1 MFKAE
6 GIYGDGQTH
15 RGAST
20 PAAMSALVK
29 YVAFPFHC
37 QAGKWADL
45 CLSLMRHTKKKIM
58 PEYTGQILSHLFIHS
73 IPMNFLTPEW
83 HDQLAS
89 TNTHLLQHLSQGER
103 LSSGFVLAAREQTA
117 GRGRYQREWIARTN
131 ENLTFSFL
139 LITKAAFPQLASLP
153 IAIALGVSDALKTYG
168 IRTRTKWP
176 NDVLIDRA
184 KICGMLLERSDHKQL
199 DGTAIIIGIGLNVNM
214 DAATAVLIDR
224 PVTSMRLETGR
235 EYDLEHV
242 LAQVLSS
249 IAPSID
255 RWEREGFAVLR
266 TAWEHRCVYIGEQ
279 ISVGEGD
286 DMKTGVLAGFGD
298 CGQLLLRGP
307 DGRVSEIWAGDVAAI

>member
-1 MFKAE
+1 
-6 GIYGDGQTH
+6 
-15 RGAST
+15 
-20 PAAMSALVK
+20 
-29 YVAFPFHC
+29 
-37 QAGKWADL
+37 
-45 CLSLMRHTKKKIM
+45 M
-58 PEYTGQILSHLFIHS
+58 PEYTGQTLSHLFMHS

-89 TNTHLLQHLSQGER
+89 TNTHLLQRLSQGER

-117 GRGRYQREWIARTN
+117 GRGRYQREWIARAN

-139 LITKAAFPQLASLP
+139 FITKAAFSQLTSLP

-168 IRTRTKWP
+168 ISTRTKWP

-184 KICGMLLERSDHKQL
+184 KICGMLLERSDQKQS
-199 DGTAIIIGIGLNVNM
+199 DGTAIVIGVGLNVNM
-214 DAATAVLIDR
+214 DATTAALIDR
-224 PVTSMRLETGR
+224 PVTSMCLETGR

-242 LAQVLSS
+242 LARVLSS
-249 IAPSID
+249 IAPWID
-255 RWEREGFAVLR
+255 RWESEGFPSLR

-286 DMKTGVLAGFGD
+286 DMKTGVLMGFGD
-298 CGQLLLRGP
+298 CGQLLLRGS